1 MRKVAMLMATLAI
14 LVLVAATAVYAVN
27 KTCASKPC
35 RGTVARDILYERNG
49 NRVADAIYGLG
60 KGDRINAGTFE
71 RDRDQLWGGQGNDR
85 LSTFDDD
92 GRDNLNGGPG
102 TDTCN
107 GDLGADYA
115 DVAVN
120 CERGNLAD

>member
-14 LVLVAATAVYAVN
+14 LVLVAATSVYAVN
-27 KTCASKPC
+27 KTCASRPC
-35 RGTVARDILYERNG
+35 NGTAARDILYERNG
-49 NRVADAIYGLG
+49 NRVADAIYGLRR
-60 KGDRINAGTFE
+60 GDRINAGTFE
-71 RDRDQLWGGQGNDR
+71 RDRDQLWGGPGNDR

-107 GDLGADYA
+107 GDIGADYA

>member
-27 KTCASKPC
+27 KTCTSRPC
-35 RGTVARDILYERNG
+35 SGTNAKDILYEQNG
-49 NRVADAIYGLG
+49 NRVADTIYGLG
-60 KGDRINAGTFE
+60 SADRINAGTFE
-71 RDRDQLWGGQGNDR
+71 RDRDQLYGGPANDK

-92 GRDNLNGGPG
+92 GNDNLNGGPG

-107 GDLGADYA
+107 GDLGAD
-115 DVAVN
+115 
-120 CERGNLAD
+120 

>member
-1 MRKVAMLMATLAI
+1 MRKVAMLMATLGI

-27 KTCASKPC
+27 KTCTSKPC
-35 RGTVARDILYERNG
+35 RGTAASDILYERNG

-60 KGDRINAGTFE
+60 RGDRINAGTFE
-71 RDRDQLWGGQGNDR
+71 RDRDQLWGGRGNDR

-107 GDLGADYA
+107 GDLGADFA

>member
-1 MRKVAMLMATLAI
+1 MRKVAMLIATLAI
-14 LVLVAATAVYAVN
+14 LILVAATAVYAVN
-27 KTCASKPC
+27 KTCTIKPC
-35 RGTVARDILYERNG
+35 RGTDARDTLYERNG
-49 NRVADAIYGLG
+49 NRLADKIYGLG
-60 KGDRINAGTFE
+60 RSDRINAGTFE
-71 RDRDQLWGGQGNDR
+71 RDRDQLWGGPGNDR

-107 GDLGADYA
+107 GDIGADYA

-120 CERGNLAD
+120 CEKGNLAD